1 MFNEIHSSQWLW
13 YYYNFTED
21 MKESFET
28 ERDLVEYNASF
39 VEPEAVRKIREARE
53 KAIIIPEEQFMSG
66 IEKMFG
72 RPLNIKE
79 KPQEQKM
86 QNADMSQ
93 ILDKFNQK
101 KDNNEQASSSY
112 KDWLNVKLEK

>member
-1 MFNEIHSSQWLW
+1 M
-13 YYYNFTED
+13 ED
-21 MKESFET
+21 EKESFET

-79 KPQEQKM
+79 RPQEQEM
-86 QNADMSQ
+86 QKADLGQ
-93 ILDKFNQK
+93 ILDRYSQK
-101 KDNNEQASSSY
+101 KDDSAQAVSSY
-112 KDWLNVKLEK
+112 KDWLNINLEK